1 MLFVAATASHAAR
14 HPQFFKRM
22 FSPEALFEPLPPALR
37 MTLSRNFA
45 FFTRIFTQFVDP
57 HQQKEV
63 RQAIPGLAK
72 RQ

>member
-1 MLFVAATASHAAR
+1 V
-14 HPQFFKRM
+14 
-22 FSPEALFEPLPPALR
+22 FSPQALFEPLPPALR
-37 MTLSRNFA
+37 MTLTRNFS

-63 RQAIPGLAK
+63 RQAIPGLAR